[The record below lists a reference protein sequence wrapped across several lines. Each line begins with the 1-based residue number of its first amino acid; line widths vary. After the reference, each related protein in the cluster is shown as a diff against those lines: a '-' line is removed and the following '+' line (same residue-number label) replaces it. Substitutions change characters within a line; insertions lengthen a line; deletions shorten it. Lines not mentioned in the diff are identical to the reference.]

1 LQLAGLASQQQPQD
15 LASLEQEPDLASPE
29 HEPDLALPEQ
39 EPDLASPEQ
48 EPDLASPEQEPD
60 LALASLS
67 AHSLLPQHFSPL
79 AILAA
84 LASALPLQHSEDLDI
99 LLLSALPVLVGLIVQ
114 APSVH
119 AAKRAVTARNLFIE
133 DSMCLCGQCTG

>member
-1 LQLAGLASQQQPQD
+1 MKLRPDYLLLLAEPV
-15 LASLEQEPDLASPE
+15 EQ
-29 HEPDLALPEQ
+29 
-39 EPDLASPEQ
+39 PDLASPEQ
-48 EPDLASPEQEPD
+48 PPDLASPEQVPD
-60 LALASLS
+60 LAIASLS

-119 AAKRAVTARNLFIE
+119 AAKRAVMARNLFIG